1 MPLAASLFL
10 VCLAASLGSSFVLA
24 RALDR
29 IGVRLG
35 LTDAVIGML
44 TALGADAPEISTAAA
59 AVLSK
64 HDDIGVGVVLG
75 SNVVNLAAL
84 LGIGALLAGRVH
96 LGRRAAAL
104 EGATAVAVPVAAGWI
119 DPLPALL
126 LCACVLVPYVWL
138 AAQRPADITHG
149 QRVTG
154 LRRRIARA
162 VAEEQRAARSDHH
175 ERPARRGDLLVVA
188 PAVALVI
195 GASVGMVHAAVEIG
209 HHFSISGAV
218 MGTLVLA
225 GLTSIPNAVAAV
237 RLALHH
243 RSSAVVSEAFN
254 SNSMNIV
261 AGLLLPAA

>member
-1 MPLAASLFL
+1 M
-10 VCLAASLGSSFVLA
+10 
-24 RALDR
+24 
-29 IGVRLG
+29 
-35 LTDAVIGML
+35 
-44 TALGADAPEISTAAA
+44 
-59 AVLSK
+59 
-64 HDDIGVGVVLG
+64 
-75 SNVVNLAAL
+75 
-84 LGIGALLAGRVH
+84 
-96 LGRRAAAL
+96 
-104 EGATAVAVPVAAGWI
+104 AAGWI
-119 DPLPALL
+119 GPIPALV

-175 ERPARRGDLLVVA
+175 ERPATRDDLLVVA

-261 AGLLLPAA
+261 AGLLLPAALLGVVAGSAAGRLSAVWALAMTMAVVAMLLRRPWHAPSRGGAGDRVVHCIRGRVDPRGMIERCALRNRIAAALV

>member
-1 MPLAASLFL
+1 MPLAALLFL

-29 IGVRLG
+29 IGVRLR

-96 LGRRAAAL
+96 LGRRAAML
-104 EGATAVAVPVAAGWI
+104 EGATAIAVAAGWI
-119 DPLPALL
+119 GPIPALA

-138 AAQRPADITHG
+138 AAQRAADITHG
-149 QRVTG
+149 ERVTG

-175 ERPARRGDLLVVA
+175 ERPATRGDLLAVA

-195 GASVGMVHAAVEIG
+195 GASVGMVHAAVDIG

-237 RLALHH
+237 
-243 RSSAVVSEAFN
+243 
-254 SNSMNIV
+254 
-261 AGLLLPAA
+261 